1 MSCDPFEKL
10 LKEADAEAGGPR
22 VGGDLA
28 GRVVRAAGR
37 RRMRRRMSGAGVVIM
52 LMLGMG
58 LVIGGRWSNA
68 RHVEQLR
75 AEVMELRKEREWRME
90 MTMRLWERE
99 RQWRRLMEAR
109 RKAAEVDPMERVQEQ
124 VEQAA
129 FSMVYQADRMA
140 GEMGLDQSA
149 AKVYR
154 QVCEDFPATH
164 WAAIARQRLAKM
176 GDGKEG

>member
-1 MSCDPFEKL
+1 MSGNSLEKL
-10 LKEADAEAGGPR
+10 LQEADVGGGEPR
-22 VGGDLA
+22 VGEDLPA
-28 GRVVRAAGR
+28 RVVLAADR
-37 RRMRRRMSGAGVVIM
+37 RRLMRRVSGGAVAIILGLGIAMGVRV
-52 LMLGMG
+52 
-58 LVIGGRWSNA
+58 SNA
-68 RHVEQLR
+68 RYVERLR

-90 MTMRLWERE
+90 MTMRLWEQE

-109 RKAAEVDPMERVQEQ
+109 RKAAEMDPMERVQEQ
-124 VEQAA
+124 VERAA

-140 GEMGLDQSA
+140 EQMGLDRSA

-164 WAAIARQRLAKM
+164 SAEIARQRLAKL